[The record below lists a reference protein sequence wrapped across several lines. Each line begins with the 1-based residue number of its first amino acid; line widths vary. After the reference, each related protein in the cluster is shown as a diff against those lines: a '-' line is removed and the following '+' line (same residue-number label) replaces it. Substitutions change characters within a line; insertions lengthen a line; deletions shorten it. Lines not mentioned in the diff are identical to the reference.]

1 MNLTKKK
8 IWETIDIAKGGYAE
22 TGYEYFETIHDV
34 PLMKAKNK
42 EIWYIGT
49 IYDGEKLKTKN
60 LFTDENAARQAFESV
75 KRFQESELASRYR
88 FNGKSV
94 EYLQDW
100 LTEFGSNPY
109 IGDSVYRYYALKELK
124 QAESNVNN
132 NIQGEKIMEDKITA
146 IVKYPQK
153 KPQTIALEKGLKPLQ
168 EIIGGI
174 ITSADLPDI
183 EGVVGFVHDEGLLIG
198 LEPNIYRPEYE
209 DALVGPLVF
218 VGEGDGGNDVS
229 LTPEQTKQVM
239 NYLEQN
245 SVRDFGEFLY
255 HIETR
260 FAYYKPKKQMEM

>member
-1 MNLTKKK
+1 
-8 IWETIDIAKGGYAE
+8 
-22 TGYEYFETIHDV
+22 
-34 PLMKAKNK
+34 MK
-42 EIWYIGT
+42 
-49 IYDGEKLKTKN
+49 
-60 LFTDENAARQAFESV
+60 
-75 KRFQESELASRYR
+75 
-88 FNGKSV
+88 
-94 EYLQDW
+94 
-100 LTEFGSNPY
+100 
-109 IGDSVYRYYALKELK
+109 
-124 QAESNVNN
+124 
-132 NIQGEKIMEDKITA
+132 DKITA
-146 IVKYPQK
+146 VVKYPQE

-183 EGVVGFVHDEGLLIG
+183 EGVVGFAHDEGLLIG

-218 VGEGDGGNDVS
+218 VGAGDDGNDVS
-229 LTPEQTKQVM
+229 LTPEQAKQVM